1 MDSYNPDAKDLDLG
15 LPSTDTFWIKT
26 FYVLHCLQSKGVGR
40 AAMDEVESLA
50 AREPLNAKCLV
61 LDTVHRDDQLKEDF
75 AKAFWGAVPKVGGKV
90 SLDIGAA

>member
-1 MDSYNPDAKDLDLG
+1 
-15 LPSTDTFWIKT
+15 
-26 FYVLHCLQSKGVGR
+26 
-40 AAMDEVESLA
+40 MDEVESLA